1 MLEMTA
7 LLVMVETGTNE
18 ELTSDTLESTDAGA
32 ELAGAD
38 DEVGAAAA
46 ELETKVSVGAVAE
59 VDVGVETTALL
70 VTVLVETSV
79 SIECGC
85 PGVGT

>member
-1 MLEMTA
+1 MTA

-38 DEVGAAAA
+38 DEVGTTAAA
-46 ELETKVSVGAVAE
+46 ELETKVSVGAAAE
-59 VDVGVETTALL
+59 VDVGVTTTTLL
-70 VTVLVETSV
+70 VTVLVEVGV
-79 SIECGC
+79 SILDCGP
-85 PGVGT
+85 PGARGY